1 MLASINPLGE
11 RSRNRTWWVTYSWF
25 VAGSVVAGTL
35 LGALLGGVGA
45 LVDAALGPSS
55 TAVAIVALGLGAIAL
70 VFELHVGDLPLPTVR
85 RQVDEDWIP
94 RYRAWVYAGGF
105 GFQLGL
111 GVVTVVTT
119 ATVYLTWAFAVLTG
133 SVVGG
138 AMIGIVFGLG
148 RALPVLLVARAD
160 TPGRLRSALQRFSH
174 WAPAARRVA
183 TTVTALVPVLALALV
198 VGGTG

>member
-25 VAGSVVAGTL
+25 VAGSVFA
-35 LGALLGGVGA
+35 GALLGGVLGGVGA
-45 LVDAALGPSS
+45 AIDALLEPSS
-55 TAVAIVALGLGAIAL
+55 TAIAVTAVVLGVVALA
-70 VFELHVGDLPLPTVR
+70 FELHLRGVPLPTVR

-119 ATVYLTWAFAVLTG
+119 STVYLTWAFALLTG

-138 AMIGIVFGLG
+138 VAIGVVFGVG

-160 TPGRLRSALQRFSH
+160 TPGRVRAALQRFSR

-183 TTVTALVPVLALALV
+183 TTVTALVPVVALALAL
-198 VGGTG
+198 GGTA